1 MLFVLQE
8 IGKALSLAFA
18 MFWQVLWPL
27 ALGFLLSAIVEA
39 LVSKQTISRLL
50 GKDRPRE
57 VMIATALG
65 AASSSCSYAA
75 VAVARTLFRKG
86 ATLGNAIIFE
96 FASTNLVFE
105 LGLVLLILLGWQFLG
120 AELLGGLVMVVLL
133 AVLFKVTLSKRLVSA
148 AHEQADRGL
157 SGRMEGHGAMDMSI
171 TDGPLLQ
178 RAFSGRALTS
188 IAHYFFMNI
197 YGLWTDLVLGFV
209 IAGALGSW
217 VSDSVWSR
225 LFLEG
230 HGLLSEV
237 WGALIG
243 PLVAVISFVCSVGNV
258 PLAAVLWRGGIS
270 FGGVIAFI
278 FADLVILPVLNI
290 YRRYYGRRVA
300 VYLFVV
306 SYVTMVLAGLVV
318 GLLFNVSGLTPTNRH
333 ITVFDTA
340 VSWNYDTF
348 LNIAVL
354 IFMAV
359 LLVRFL
365 RTGGVAMLRMM
376 DMPAT
381 EMHHAV
387 EAAQP

>member
-105 LGLVLLILLGWQFLG
+105 LGLVLLILLGWQFLS

-133 AVLFKVTLSKRLVSA
+133 AILFKVTLSKRLVSA

-188 IAHYFFMNI
+188 ISHYFFMSI
-197 YGLWTDLVLGFV
+197 YSLWTDLVLGFV

-278 FADLVILPVLNI
+278 FADLIILPVLNI
-290 YRRYYGRRVA
+290 YRRYYGRQVA

-306 SYVTMVLAGLVV
+306 SYLTMALAGLVV

-333 ITVFDTA
+333 VTVFDTA

-354 IFMAV
+354 MLMAV

-376 DMPAT
+376 EMPAT

-387 EAAQP
+387 EGAQP